1 MRKYLEQINQIKN
14 MNVQRATKWGN
25 YLRGDTHITSTL
37 RGGGGGE
44 GKNETSSDVSG

>member
-37 RGGGGGE
+37 RGGGGGA
-44 GKNETSSDVSG
+44 GGG